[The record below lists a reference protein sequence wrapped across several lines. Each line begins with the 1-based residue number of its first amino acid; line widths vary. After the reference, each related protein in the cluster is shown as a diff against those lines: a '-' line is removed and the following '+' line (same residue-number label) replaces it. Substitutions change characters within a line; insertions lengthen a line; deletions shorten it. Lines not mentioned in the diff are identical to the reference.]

1 MVLPYFRDMNIKS
14 DEYAEGQLDRLN
26 GWSLPDNCHKDYRQ
40 GWLDK
45 NSDVAVTPKAASSL
59 VVE

>member
-1 MVLPYFRDMNIKS
+1 MNIKS